1 MAELASEDVEV
12 GPNEVLVERRIVP
25 ARRGFISPLGVI
37 IVLAFIA
44 TCGYVFFGGNIR
56 AAERST
62 RNFGA
67 NSGDD
72 PVIARC

>member
-44 TCGYVFFGGNIR
+44 TCGYVFFGGNIGPQN
-56 AAERST
+56 APPATSAQT
-62 RNFGA
+62 PA
-67 NSGDD
+67 TT
-72 PVIARC
+72 P